1 MEELHFVI
9 SFKIVTNDK
18 EPLCSLVRNDVN
30 LKHHSADNT
39 DFYMKY

>member
-39 DFYMKY
+39 DFCMKY